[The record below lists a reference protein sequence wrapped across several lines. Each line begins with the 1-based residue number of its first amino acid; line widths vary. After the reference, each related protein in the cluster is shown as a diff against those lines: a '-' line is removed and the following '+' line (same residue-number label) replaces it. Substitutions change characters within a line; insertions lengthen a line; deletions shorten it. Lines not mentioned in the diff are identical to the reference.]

1 MRYKFNALLL
11 ALTALML
18 AACQPWNEHSQ
29 LSDSNMGKNMAELV
43 AAQEDLSIFSS
54 LLAQYGYDKTLAD
67 LPACTVFA
75 PVNAS
80 WDGIDTQN
88 ETLVKSILGTM
99 ICPSKIRSNDVNFS
113 GKILAYNGKAVSFDA
128 EEKSFDGTPM
138 LQMDLAASNG
148 MLHKVAVV
156 STPKDNLWEAFAKLE
171 QYKQVRYLLS
181 MNTQVI
187 DLDKSVASGLDEN
200 GKITYDPVVMKDYN
214 PFLEKYALNDEREV
228 FSYFIIEDAAY
239 DAMIQK
245 YSPCFRTEKQVASS
259 WVFDQAMSDSVA
271 AFNLCGDYVLPIL
284 LEGDSLLSLS
294 QFVNADGI
302 KVPFNQANIKEVINC
317 SNGYIYI
324 LNSCNISLKNK
335 IQRVR
340 IEGENYNGCM
350 NSFYLATRYKSWASG
365 GYDIML
371 YGKSKFENFPTQQ
384 FTGNSSSANNL
395 FNGTNYYI
403 EYLAQVNS
411 VNYAINYVAYD
422 DYEGHDGLALEQK
435 LFISMPNRPRLSK
448 KNATDSVSNNYL
460 GRGRCFVGS
469 TWAATPNPEVT
480 RLKQW
485 DLDTTATTQ
494 YLVKESAVADGGIMK
509 VPTMGELT
517 MWLVNTTRYN
527 NENAGFMFLDY
538 IELVPMVND

>member
-18 AACQPWNEHSQ
+18 ASCQPWNEHSQ

-43 AAQEDLSIFSS
+43 AAQEDLSVFSS

-75 PVNAS
+75 PVNAA
-80 WDGIDTQN
+80 WDGIDTQD

-99 ICPSKIRSNDVNFS
+99 ICPSKIRSNDANFS

-138 LQMDLAASNG
+138 LQEDFAASNG

-302 KVPFNQANIKEVINC
+302 KVPFNKANIKEVINC

-324 LNSCNISLKNK
+324 LNNCNISLKNK